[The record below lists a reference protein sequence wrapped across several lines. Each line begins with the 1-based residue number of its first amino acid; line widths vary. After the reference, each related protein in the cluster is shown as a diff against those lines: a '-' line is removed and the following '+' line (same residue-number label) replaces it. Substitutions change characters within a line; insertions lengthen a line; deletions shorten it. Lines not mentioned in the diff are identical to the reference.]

1 MVQCKSTR
9 RRGVILS
16 RIGLARLRGAI
27 EHSEVGDRDG
37 KRYTLEDLNQRVGL
51 DPKTIAKIFDRQ
63 IGLDKRT
70 LDRIFRSFELELT
83 EEDYTRPAKAT
94 TDKAT
99 RIDWGEA
106 VDISAFYGRQA
117 ELQTLNQWVLG
128 DRCRIVA
135 LLGMGGAGKTALSVK
150 LAQQLQGHFDCIL
163 WRSLRNAPP

>member
-1 MVQCKSTR
+1 MIGELRMVQRKSTR

-16 RIGLARLRGAI
+16 RTGLARLREAI
-27 EHSEVGDRDG
+27 EHSEVCDRDG
-37 KRYTLEDLNQRVGL
+37 KRYTFEDLNQRVGL

-70 LDRIFRSFELELT
+70 LDRIFRGFGLELA
-83 EEDYTRPAKAT
+83 EEDYTRPAKDTQNPA
-94 TDKAT
+94 KET

-128 DRCRIVA
+128 DRCRTIA
-135 LLGMGGAGKTALSVK
+135 LLGKLPDFNQSGKT
-150 LAQQLQGHFDCIL
+150 G
-163 WRSLRNAPP
+163 